1 MLTGKADAQ
10 DSTTARTVVY
20 ARGFLGFLNRPP
32 GVWAPLWREAS
43 LNARLV
49 TCLFVATLS
58 GVGASVFA
66 VVYGAGLLV
75 ALFAYLSLIHI

>member
-1 MLTGKADAQ
+1 MAPREANAQ
-10 DSTTARTVVY
+10 HSTTARTVVY
-20 ARGFLGFLNRPP
+20 AQGFLGFLNRPP

-58 GVGASVFA
+58 GVGTVNSGRLDNDIFRGA
-66 VVYGAGLLV
+66 VNYR
-75 ALFAYLSLIHI
+75 FMPSYY